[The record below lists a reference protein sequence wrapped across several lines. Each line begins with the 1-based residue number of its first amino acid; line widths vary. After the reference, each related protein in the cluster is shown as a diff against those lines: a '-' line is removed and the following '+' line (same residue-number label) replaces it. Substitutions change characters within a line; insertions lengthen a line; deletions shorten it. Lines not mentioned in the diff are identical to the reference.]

1 MLLLSLVVGTLV
13 SEDLTCIAAG
23 LLIQRGQVGAL
34 PATLACAFGILA
46 GDFGL
51 WAIGRACG
59 ETALN
64 SSWIARRMPRCRLD
78 ELQQWLTRH
87 AAGAIL
93 GSRFLPGT
101 RFPLYVIAGF
111 VRMPAAVF
119 GLWALVGTALWT
131 PPLVLLSA
139 TLDGTLHPA
148 VPASTLIGWLAS
160 LGVAGLMLLT
170 LHLLKRVSRVRGLS
184 PSVPSARA

>member
-1 MLLLSLVVGTLV
+1 VLLLSLIVGTLV

-23 LLIQRGQVGAL
+23 LLIQHGEVGVL
-34 PATLACAFGILA
+34 PATLACTFGIFA

-51 WAIGRACG
+51 WAVGRAGG
-59 ETALN
+59 EAALGW
-64 SSWIARRMPRCRLD
+64 SWIARRIPPERLH

-101 RFPLYVIAGF
+101 RLPLYVTAGF

-119 GLWALVGTALWT
+119 GLWALVGTVLWT

-139 TLDGTLHPA
+139 TLDGTLRTA
-148 VPASTLIGWLAS
+148 LPASALIGWLAS
-160 LGVAGLMLLT
+160 LGMAGLMLLI
-170 LHLLKRVSRVRGLS
+170 LQLLKRVRRSRDL
-184 PSVPSARA
+184 PASVPTARA